1 MHASASSRACSAL
14 RGGADGG
21 FGLFDLLARD
31 RSDDLGT
38 IEQASLLLGRQP
50 VLDVLVLEDLVE
62 RAAAVVLANHVA
74 CDVVFGGALLEQ
86 EREEILEYG
95 HVTRLYPGG

>member
-1 MHASASSRACSAL
+1 MRRPRAGRAPPYVEVLTEALASSIFSP
-14 RGGADGG
+14 G
-21 FGLFDLLARD
+21 D

-95 HVTRLYPGG
+95 HATRLYPGG